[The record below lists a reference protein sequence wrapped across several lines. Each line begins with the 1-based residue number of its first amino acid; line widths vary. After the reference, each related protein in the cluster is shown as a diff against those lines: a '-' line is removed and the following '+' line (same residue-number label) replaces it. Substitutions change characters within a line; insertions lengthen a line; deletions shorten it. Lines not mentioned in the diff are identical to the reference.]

1 MDANVDYLL
10 KLLHSILYDE
20 PAPEMNEEVEWNKL
34 MMAAGMGEV
43 TPLLYSKLSQVKGEY
58 APTSEQ
64 LAALQNYSIS
74 IGMRKLQTYGLLAR
88 VLSEAKE
95 RGIQV
100 IIFKGPVLAMLYPEP
115 MLRPSCDVDLYVD
128 PKDLPE
134 TEKLLLELG
143 FTKNEEHSKKEVP
156 VYVYAKRL
164 MIEAHCCLF
173 EDHTGKRI
181 EQLKEMDLVNQE
193 HLVQLSACGLE
204 VTTLGYEEHL
214 VFLVFHLV
222 KHIGYSGCSLKTIL
236 DIVLFVNAYAKFI
249 DKEAFW
255 QKMKLLSY
263 DNFCRT
269 LFSIGCY
276 YFGMTK
282 EIFIDN
288 SYSESIAET
297 TMRHMYETGILKAS
311 SASKAEDRRAASIAY
326 QSMQGKEDKK
336 VGKLRMWKKTFFPS
350 SKDLSFRY
358 MYARKHP
365 TLVWAA
371 WIHRAFNNLT
381 VRFGHK
387 DDERISMMEDMKL
400 ANQKLSLLKEL
411 DLMRKD

>member
-1 MDANVDYLL
+1 MDANVNYLL

-20 PAPEMNEEVEWNKL
+20 PAPEMHAEVDWQKL

-43 TPLLYSKLSQVKGEY
+43 TPLLYSKLSQTKGEH
-58 APTSEQ
+58 APTAEQ
-64 LAALQNYSIS
+64 LTALQNYSMT
-74 IGMRKLQTYGLLAR
+74 IGIRKLQAYGLLAKT
-88 VLSEAKE
+88 LGAAKE

-134 TEKLLLELG
+134 MEKVLVELG
-143 FTKNEEHSKKEVP
+143 FVKNEEHSKKEVP
-156 VYVYAKRL
+156 VYVYGKML

-173 EDHTGKRI
+173 EDHNGKRI
-181 EQLKEMDLVNQE
+181 EQLKVMNLVNPE

-204 VTTLGYEEHL
+204 FTTLGYEEHL
-214 VFLVFHLV
+214 VFLIFHLV
-222 KHIGYSGCSLKTIL
+222 KHIGYSGCSLKTII
-236 DIVLFVNAYAKFI
+236 DIVLFVNAYVSYI

-282 EIFIDN
+282 EIFIDD
-288 SYSESIAET
+288 SYSECVART
-297 TMRHMYETGILKAS
+297 TMEHMYETGILKAS
-311 SASKAEDRRAASIAY
+311 AESKAEDRRAASIAY
-326 QSMQGKEDKK
+326 QSLQGKEDKK
-336 VGKLRMWKKTFFPS
+336 VGKIRMWKKTFFPS

-365 TLVWAA
+365 SLVWVA

-381 VRFGHK
+381 VRIGHK
-387 DDERISMMEDMKL
+387 NDERISMMEDMKL